1 LYLFCRYAIYRSLM
15 KEFITVCP
23 RNCYSTCSF
32 RVFTEEGKVKRI
44 LPYAGNLATPE
55 GPCIKGLSY
64 LEREFSPSRLLYPL
78 KRSNDG
84 TFTRISQDQALGII
98 TEKLLGAREKY
109 GPLRPVL

>member
-1 LYLFCRYAIYRSLM
+1 M

-32 RVFTEEGKVKRI
+32 RVFTEGGKVRRI

-78 KRSNDG
+78 KRTDDG
-84 TFTRISQDQALGII
+84 TFTRISQDEALETIS
-98 TEKLLGAREKY
+98 EKLLGARAATRSA
-109 GPLRPVL
+109 LRSVL